1 MEKSAN
7 EASRYFS
14 ITHHTFS
21 HHNGFMEPA
30 NWCLVLHGN
39 IFRIIG
45 SLGGGLVDSTY
56 QLFTVRWNKLLNKQV
71 MWITMMTAGPFKWL
85 LGACPSISWA
95 VAGLRNTLRFQ
106 CNLRQISKYKVFQ
119 VCKRRHFVWAL
130 VWLSR
135 HTKRI
140 CKETETDKERERV
153 RENEIK
159 GERSGWFIKPQW
171 IHDISCQTERFNNRT
186 KKHQFPFTG
195 TKWTILIGTS
205 SRPCGWIFTCEW
217 YFPFERSD

>member
-1 MEKSAN
+1 MPSFTWKHFPHYWFFGRRTGGFHLPTLHCQMEQTV
-7 EASRYFS
+7 EQTLTIEF
-14 ITHHTFS
+14 
-21 HHNGFMEPA
+21 
-30 NWCLVLHGN
+30 LVIWDVL
-39 IFRIIG
+39 
-45 SLGGGLVDSTY
+45 
-56 QLFTVRWNKLLNKQV
+56 KV
-71 MWITMMTAGPFKWL
+71 MWITMTTAGPFKWL

-106 CNLRQISKYKVFQ
+106 CNLKQISKYKVFQ
-119 VCKRRHFVWAL
+119 YTVCKRRHIVWAL

-140 CKETETDKERERV
+140 CKETETDKERERN

-159 GERSGWFIKPQW
+159 GERSGWLIKPQW
-171 IHDISCQTERFNNRT
+171 KHDISCQTERFNNRT